1 MNRNQDTENQKNQN
15 RSGSC
20 SFWQISS
27 GLSIQIGSDVVFSHV
42 FSGLGCLL
50 GLEILS
56 DTGEKAQWKQKRRFP
71 ADVSNEFHQG
81 LFTSSHTLPMKGR
94 RMRKKLIYQNISL
107 HHPHFGTSTAST
119 GLCCLAEVHVMQPF
133 MTSPGMEEFQ
143 HGLGR
148 RGLCTSSSLMFST
161 PYQEYVWMVK
171 HVKSIGKLNA
181 FL

>member
-81 LFTSSHTLPMKGR
+81 LFTSSHTLPQIFSSQALSGPM
-94 RMRKKLIYQNISL
+94 
-107 HHPHFGTSTAST
+107 
-119 GLCCLAEVHVMQPF
+119 HVRP
-133 MTSPGMEEFQ
+133 
-143 HGLGR
+143 LD
-148 RGLCTSSSLMFST
+148 RGLERRPKPGKEIRAS
-161 PYQEYVWMVK
+161 
-171 HVKSIGKLNA
+171 KSIQAKSNKDKIEGKTL
-181 FL
+181 

>member
-94 RMRKKLIYQNISL
+94 RMRKKVNISEYI
-107 HHPHFGTSTAST
+107 T
-119 GLCCLAEVHVMQPF
+119 
-133 MTSPGMEEFQ
+133 
-143 HGLGR
+143 
-148 RGLCTSSSLMFST
+148 TSSTFWYIHSFNGVVLFGRGSCDATLYDIARDGRVSAWFGAPRFMHFKQ
-161 PYQEYVWMVK
+161 P
-171 HVKSIGKLNA
+171 HVFNAVPRVCLNA
-181 FL
+181 EAH